1 MKLPLIKFPRRVRIH
16 GGEFDGSARAIHR
29 SGEKYPLMTYE
40 KALISQ
46 AELRIVRGSTNERKQ
61 MSTKTL
67 RKRIALVTVAA
78 LGFGLL
84 SSVAPASAAE
94 GFDLVAVYEN
104 TTNPTAVAA
113 STTTS
118 TTYTAAVSVPSS
130 VYKNTQSKYLRINA
144 NPEMVTA
151 GRSIRVDRLVAPA
164 AEAAATALPAA
175 LGVAAGTAQDTTG
188 AEDKVR
194 AFTTGF
200 GAGASTVAV
209 TAFAATTVA
218 TGGKTGFAA
227 ATAASTMYFHLALGD
242 FDTTGAYTLRVYAD
256 NDSSGTFTTGDT
268 SQNVSFTVGGTKSTD
283 AVSLS
288 KSSVIAGDVV
298 TITVSSADADGY
310 ATHPSTDVVTLLNQ
324 FASCTTLGTRVSDT
338 SITTVIDYIAGVS
351 RAICVTGSGTAAA
364 ALVATGTATTAAK
377 GAATLTH
384 RTAVATAAKILKV
397 ASTNTTGIAYASTT
411 EPTGI
416 TTAGGTDTITVDN
429 AVTALSFVVTNN
441 ADQAGNYN
449 VYEVSSSNT
458 ASVPNTAKTIARIG
472 VDGLS
477 TTFTIT
483 NAVPVAGDTYVVKVY
498 GNADASTTA
507 WATYTVVYSKAKPKL
522 SIKTPTAN
530 PKVLTASTNTFS
542 VKATDLFGRVL
553 ASQPVTMTV
562 SGRNTLSQ
570 TVVTDATGFA
580 AFTYTDAG
588 TTATA
593 TADAVSFGA
602 TNAAGAATAATRTIT
617 YITAAIAVAT
627 VSLTADATTRTVDNV
642 QSDAAF
648 GYAGA
653 GAVATLKATVRLAT
667 GAVAGSGVLVTFN
680 GGAGDLFVD
689 DVNTAVTDANGEAE
703 ADVYRNLVGTST
715 FTATSN
721 GITSAAT
728 SGTKWSNTDST
739 DARYTTIT
747 SDPATAKSQGVIRV
761 TAKVTDRWGNP
772 VNNVSLSLTEEGAG
786 RLYAGVAATG
796 TTTTTGTYS
805 WDLTSLAGETGSNV
819 VTVLVTQASTQ
830 IANPA
835 GYVGT
840 AATTGVTAGTK
851 SASTTVTFTADTST
865 STADALLALA
875 TALGTRDQA
884 SATIDAAA
892 EATDAANA
900 ATDAANAAAE
910 AADAATAAAQDASD
924 AVAALSAQVSEAIAG
939 LKKQLVSLT
948 NLVIKIQKKVKA

>member
-1 MKLPLIKFPRRVRIH
+1 MKLPHIKFPRRVRIH

-29 SGEKYPLMTYE
+29 SGEKCPLMTYE

-61 MSTKTL
+61 MSTKTTF
-67 RKRIALVTVAA
+67 KRVALVAVAA
-78 LGFGLL
+78 LGFGTL
-84 SSVAPASAAE
+84 SSVAPANAVA
-94 GFDLVAVYEN
+94 GFDYIQVQEVTTAIVIAADATTASLTDITTAPVA
-104 TTNPTAVAA
+104 
-113 STTTS
+113 
-118 TTYTAAVSVPSS
+118 SVSS
-130 VYKNTQSKYLRINA
+130 VYSTANAKYLYIANNA
-144 NPEMVTA
+144 EMVSS
-151 GRSIRVDRLVAPA
+151 GRNILVDRLVAPA
-164 AEAAATALPAA
+164 AEAAATTLPAA
-175 LGVAAGTAQDTTG
+175 LGGAGTVISSA
-188 AEDKVR
+188 A
-194 AFTTGF
+194 
-200 GAGASTVAV
+200 ASDDPVS
-209 TAFAATTVA
+209 
-218 TGGKTGFAA
+218 GFAA
-227 ATAASTMYFHLALGD
+227 ATNANTNSTAFAVTVDAAATVKTGFSSAVAASGMWFWLAKAD
-242 FDTTGAYTLRVYAD
+242 FNTAGAYTLRVYAD
-256 NDSSGTFTTGDT
+256 NDASGNFTTGDT
-268 SQNVSFTVGGTKSTD
+268 SQNVSFTVGGTLSAD

-288 KSSVIAGDVV
+288 KTSVITGDVV
-298 TITVSSADADGY
+298 TITVTSNDALY
-310 ATHPSTDVVTLLNQ
+310 AMTPSTDLVTIDGQ
-324 FASCTTLGTRVSDT
+324 FSSCSLGTRNSAT
-338 SITTVIDYIAGVS
+338 SITLVRDYISGSS
-351 RAICVTGSGTAAA
+351 RAICVIGTVGG
-364 ALVATGTATTAAK
+364 LVLTGTATTAAL
-377 GAATLTH
+377 GGATLTF
-384 RTAVATAAKILKV
+384 RTGVSTAAKILKV
-397 ASTNTTGIAYASTT
+397 ASTNTTGIAYTSTT
-411 EPTGI
+411 SPTGI

-458 ASVPNTAKTIARIG
+458 ASVSNTVKTIARVG

-498 GNADASTTA
+498 GNGDVSTTA
-507 WATYTVVYSKAKPKL
+507 WATYTVVYSKAKPSL

-530 PKVLTASTNTFS
+530 PKVLNGATNAFS
-542 VKATDLFGRVL
+542 VKATDLFGRIL

-617 YITAAIAVAT
+617 YIATAIAVGT
-627 VSLTADATTRTVDNV
+627 VSLSADATTRTVDNV

-648 GYAGA
+648 GYAAA

-680 GGAGDLFVD
+680 GGTSDLFVD
-689 DVNTAVTDANGEAE
+689 GVNTAVTDTNGEAT
-703 ADVYRNLVGTST
+703 ATVYRNLAGTST
-715 FTATSN
+715 YTATS
-721 GITSAAT
+721 GGVTSAAT

-819 VTVLVTQASTQ
+819 VTVLVTQGSTQ
-830 IANPA
+830 ISNPA

-840 AATTGVTAGTK
+840 AAVTGVTAGTK

-875 TALGTRDQA
+875 QALGTRDQA
-884 SATIDAAA
+884 SATVDAAA

>member
-1 MKLPLIKFPRRVRIH
+1 
-16 GGEFDGSARAIHR
+16 
-29 SGEKYPLMTYE
+29 
-40 KALISQ
+40 
-46 AELRIVRGSTNERKQ
+46 
-61 MSTKTL
+61 
-67 RKRIALVTVAA
+67 
-78 LGFGLL
+78 
-84 SSVAPASAAE
+84 
-94 GFDLVAVYEN
+94 
-104 TTNPTAVAA
+104 
-113 STTTS
+113 
-118 TTYTAAVSVPSS
+118 
-130 VYKNTQSKYLRINA
+130 
-144 NPEMVTA
+144 
-151 GRSIRVDRLVAPA
+151 
-164 AEAAATALPAA
+164 
-175 LGVAAGTAQDTTG
+175 
-188 AEDKVR
+188 
-194 AFTTGF
+194 
-200 GAGASTVAV
+200 
-209 TAFAATTVA
+209 
-218 TGGKTGFAA
+218 
-227 ATAASTMYFHLALGD
+227 
-242 FDTTGAYTLRVYAD
+242 
-256 NDSSGTFTTGDT
+256 
-268 SQNVSFTVGGTKSTD
+268 VSFTVGGTKTAD
-283 AVSLS
+283 VVSLS

-298 TITVSSADADGY
+298 TITVSSNDGLY
-310 ATHPSTDVVTLLNQ
+310 ATIPSTDLVTLLNQ
-324 FASCTTLGTRVSDT
+324 FATCSLGTRTNDT
-338 SITTVIDYIAGVS
+338 SITLVVDYIAGVS
-351 RAICVTGSGTAAA
+351 RAICTTGSGTAAA
-364 ALVATGTATTAAK
+364 ALVATGTATTAAL

-384 RTAVATAAKILKV
+384 RTGVSTAAKILAV
-397 ASTNTTGIAYASTT
+397 TSTNTTGIAYASLT

-441 ADQAGNYN
+441 ADQAGSYN

-458 ASVPNTAKTIARIG
+458 ASVSNTVKTIARIG

-498 GNADASTTA
+498 GNGNVSTTA

-617 YITAAIAVAT
+617 YITTAIAVAT
-627 VSLTADATTRTVDNV
+627 VSLTADATARTVDNV

-648 GYAGA
+648 GYAAA

-680 GGAGDLFVD
+680 GGADDLFVD
-689 DVNTAVTDANGEAE
+689 GVNTAVTDANGEAE

-715 FTATSN
+715 FTATA
-721 GITSAAT
+721 GGVTSAAT

-739 DARYTTIT
+739 DARNVTIT

-805 WDLTSLAGETGSNV
+805 WDLTSLAGETGTNV
-819 VTVLVTQASTQ
+819 TSVLVTQANTQ

-840 AATTGVTAGTK
+840 AAVTGVTAGTK

-884 SATIDAAA
+884 SATVDAAA

>member
-1 MKLPLIKFPRRVRIH
+1 
-16 GGEFDGSARAIHR
+16 
-29 SGEKYPLMTYE
+29 
-40 KALISQ
+40 
-46 AELRIVRGSTNERKQ
+46 

-67 RKRIALVTVAA
+67 RKRIALVAVSA
-78 LGFGLL
+78 LGLGVF
-84 SSVAPASAAE
+84 SSVAPANAAA
-94 GFDLVAVYEN
+94 GFDYIQVREVTTAIVIAADATDATLTDITTAPVA
-104 TTNPTAVAA
+104 
-113 STTTS
+113 
-118 TTYTAAVSVPSS
+118 SVSS
-130 VYKNTQSKYLRINA
+130 VYSTANAKYMFIANNA
-144 NPEMVTA
+144 EMVA
-151 GRSIRVDRLVAPA
+151 SGRNILVDRLVAPA
-164 AEAAATALPAA
+164 AEAAATTLPAA
-175 LGVAAGTAQDTTG
+175 LGGAGSVISGAAASDDPVTG
-188 AEDKVR
+188 FGKATNANTNSD
-194 AFTTGF
+194 AFTTQ
-200 GAGASTVAV
+200 ADA
-209 TAFAATTVA
+209 AATV
-218 TGGKTGFAA
+218 KTGFASA
-227 ATAASTMYFHLALGD
+227 PAASGMWFWLAKAD
-242 FDTTGAYTLRVYAD
+242 FNTAGAYTLRVYAD
-256 NDSSGTFTTGDT
+256 NDASGTFTTGDT
-268 SQNVSFTVGGTKSTD
+268 SQNVSFTVGGTLSTD

-288 KSSVIAGDVV
+288 KTSVITGDVV
-298 TITVSSADADGY
+298 TITVTSADADAY
-310 ATHPSTDVVTLLNQ
+310 AMTPSTDLVTLTNQ
-324 FASCTTLGTRVSDT
+324 FSSCSLGTRNSAT
-338 SITTVIDYIAGVS
+338 SITLVRDYISGNS
-351 RAICVTGSGTAAA
+351 RAICVIGTVGG
-364 ALVATGTATTAAK
+364 LVATGTATTAAL
-377 GAATLTH
+377 GAATLTF
-384 RTAVATAAKILKV
+384 RTGVSTAAKILKV
-397 ASTNTTGIAYASTT
+397 ASTNTTGIAYTSTA

-458 ASVPNTAKTIARIG
+458 ASVSNTAKTIARVG

-498 GNADASTTA
+498 GNGDVSTTA

-530 PKVLTASTNTFS
+530 PKVLNASTNTFS
-542 VKATDLFGRVL
+542 VKATDLFGRIL

-570 TVVTDATGFA
+570 TVVTDALGMA

-617 YITAAIAVAT
+617 YITTAIAVGT
-627 VSLTADATTRTVDNV
+627 VSLSADATTRTIDNV

-648 GYAGA
+648 GYAAA
-653 GAVATLKATVRLAT
+653 GAVATLKATVRLAS

-680 GGAGDLFVD
+680 GGTSDLFVD
-689 DVNTAVTDANGEAE
+689 GVNTAVTDTNGEAT
-703 ADVYRNLVGTST
+703 ATVYRNLAGTST
-715 FTATSN
+715 YTATA
-721 GITSAAT
+721 GGVTSAAT

-830 IANPA
+830 ISNPA

-840 AATTGVTAGTK
+840 AAVTGVTAGTK

-875 TALGTRDQA
+875 QALGTRDQA

-924 AVAALSAQVSEAIAG
+924 AVATLSAQVSEAIAG